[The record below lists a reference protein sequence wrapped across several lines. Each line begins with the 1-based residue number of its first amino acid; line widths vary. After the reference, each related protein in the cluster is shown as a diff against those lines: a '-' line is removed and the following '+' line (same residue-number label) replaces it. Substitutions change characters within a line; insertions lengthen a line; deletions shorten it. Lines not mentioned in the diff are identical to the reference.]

1 MSKIMTT
8 LFGGLI
14 AYGGFTI
21 ITNSSTMNKM
31 VNMTMSSLKDKY
43 ELKELDIGE
52 FKKIVVKK
60 MLPFYTKLYTIK
72 NLGTLSVM
80 TLNIGIMNVITI
92 NINSFSKDL
101 PQMTL
106 DIVCML
112 NKRILYFEIFDF
124 MINKEEEKYKNFLKE
139 LKEINEKNSNLKKK
153 NITPN
158 WHHAYLSGVINK
170 IGNVMNDNQLLT
182 ILKETIEAY
191 IKYSEKLSDLND
203 DDKKKKIKFYEEF
216 ADNLVKKGG
225 MAINNFIKS
234 IGEKK
239 THEFLDKAFYGYSL
253 Y

>member
-1 MSKIMTT
+1 MTT

-52 FKKIVVKK
+52 FKKIIVKK
-60 MLPFYTKLYTIK
+60 ILPFYTKLYTIK

-106 DIVCML
+106 DFVCML

-153 NITPN
+153 
-158 WHHAYLSGVINK
+158 K
-170 IGNVMNDNQLLT
+170 
-182 ILKETIEAY
+182 
-191 IKYSEKLSDLND
+191 
-203 DDKKKKIKFYEEF
+203 
-216 ADNLVKKGG
+216 
-225 MAINNFIKS
+225 
-234 IGEKK
+234 
-239 THEFLDKAFYGYSL
+239 
-253 Y
+253 